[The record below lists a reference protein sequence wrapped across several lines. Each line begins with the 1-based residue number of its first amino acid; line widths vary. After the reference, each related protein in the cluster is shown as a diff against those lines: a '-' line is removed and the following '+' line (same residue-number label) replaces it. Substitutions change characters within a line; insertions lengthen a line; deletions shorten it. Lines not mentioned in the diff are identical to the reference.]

1 MHDIRLS
8 IQSHAGVLALCLLG
22 CGTWRADPDGLT
34 ERDVAL
40 LPELVL
46 TGRLPSHPGNE
57 LIGDPAVALLGQ
69 QLFFDK
75 GLSTGAIDGARS
87 ITPVSCVSCHNP
99 GEWFSD
105 ARGEN
110 NVSKGVGVT
119 SRNSPSLVN
128 VAFYDTFGWDGR
140 ADTLWGQ
147 CANGYEPVGTMRG
160 NPALLLEAVRSRY
173 ADRYAAVFP
182 GQPLPAADAG
192 VAVDDFYRNILKTWA
207 TYLTQLTSADAPFD
221 RFALG
226 DREALTVEQ
235 RRGLV
240 LFLGK
245 AGCIECHRGPM
256 FTDNAYHS
264 VGIGQS
270 GRGVPETDLGR
281 EKGLS
286 VLKTLDDRRLRPEGA
301 APPPAPTL
309 EDRGLFRTKGLRQV
323 AGTAPYFHAGQVA
336 TLKDAV
342 WFYARG
348 GDHAGAGTT
357 SPFLVP
363 LHLSD
368 DEQADLVSFLRSLT
382 GAEIAPELRCDNAR
396 PAPLPGA
403 YLDGGVFVL
412 PPDLSTAPIATGDPV
427 CPFGGVLVTQ
437 DAGGQ
442 LNFTRVCNAAPTVT
456 RCAGAAP

>member
-1 MHDIRLS
+1 MHDIHLS
-8 IQSHAGVLALCLLG
+8 IQSCVGVLAFCALG
-22 CGTWRADPDGLT
+22 CGSWRADPDGLT

-40 LPELVL
+40 LQELVL
-46 TGRLPSHPGNE
+46 TGRQPTHPGND
-57 LIGDPAVALLGQ
+57 LVADPAVALLGQ
-69 QLFFDK
+69 QLFFDN
-75 GLSTGAIDGARS
+75 GLSPGAVDGTRG
-87 ITPVSCVSCHNP
+87 ITPVNCATCHSP
-99 GEWFSD
+99 SEWFSD
-105 ARGEN
+105 SRPDN
-110 NVSKGVGVT
+110 NVSRGTGLT
-119 SRNSPSLVN
+119 ARNSPALVN

-147 CANGYEPVGTMRG
+147 CANAYEPGATMKGT
-160 NPALLLEAVRSRY
+160 PAFLLEAVRSRY
-173 ADRYAAVFP
+173 ADRYQAVF
-182 GQPLPAADAG
+182 GQPLPAAGGG
-192 VAVDDFYRNILKTWA
+192 VAVDDFYRNILKSWA
-207 TYLTQLTSADAPFD
+207 AYLTRLTSADAPFD

-226 DREALTVEQ
+226 DRSALEGEQ

-245 AGCIECHRGPM
+245 AGCIECHGGPM
-256 FTDNAYHS
+256 FSDNQYHS

-286 VLKTLDDRRLRPEGA
+286 VLKGLGDRRLRPDGA
-301 APPPAPTL
+301 ALPAAPTP

-336 TLKDAV
+336 TLKDV
-342 WFYARG
+342 VRFYAQG
-348 GDHAGAGTT
+348 GDHDGAGTV

-363 LHLSD
+363 LHLTD

-382 GAEIAPELRCDNAR
+382 GAEIPAELRCDNAR

-412 PPDLSTAPIATGDPV
+412 PPDLSTTAIGAGDSI

-437 DAGGQ
+437 DAGMQ
-442 LNFTRVCNAAPTVT
+442 LNLTRVCNAATPVT
-456 RCAGAAP
+456 RCDGAPP